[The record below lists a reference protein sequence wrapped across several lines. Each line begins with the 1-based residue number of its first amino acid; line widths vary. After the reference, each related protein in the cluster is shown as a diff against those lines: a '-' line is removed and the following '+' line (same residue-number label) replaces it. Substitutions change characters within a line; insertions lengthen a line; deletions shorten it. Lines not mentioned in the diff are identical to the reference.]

1 MFYFILIKPIVN
13 SVSNEPQTLPT
24 QSQIHPPTSDIH
36 HCHHQKK
43 PQICVVST
51 FQNLNRCLEKERRHG
66 QWRRLE
72 VAMVRLV
79 ICGDDRAAAAWR
91 CGEEWVE
98 HIFFKIIC
106 SCLEIFLTILEWY
119 SKRFHF
125 NIECF
130 NLCLSITNI

>member
-1 MFYFILIKPIVN
+1 MNPN
-13 SVSNEPQTLPT
+13 STNSISNP
-24 QSQIHPPTSDIH
+24 PPTSDIH
-36 HCHHQKK
+36 HRHHQKK

-98 HIFFKIIC
+98 HIFSKLFV
-106 SCLEIFLTILEWY
+106 LFLKF
-119 SKRFHF
+119 S
-125 NIECF
+125 
-130 NLCLSITNI
+130 